1 MQCPQCR
8 QENAPDERCG
18 KCMWAEDEIP
28 WTLSLPSSSQ
38 HNMRLAPG
46 EPIAVVLRRETVPEW
61 VEIRYVPQE
70 QWDSKEFALAF
81 TQRGKS
87 NLRGGFVEE
96 VINHLNPLC
105 DIAANAQNHGA
116 KTIREMIDDAVATAS
131 DDHDMVGLILRADD
145 SLRRQVDQYR
155 GGLVAAA
162 GTNSYWITSKLE
174 GKQFLLGVWYTRKMP
189 SGTNVLA
196 VTGHFAPGQ
205 PILKLRFSDVTLW
218 AYDVASETS
227 EIAAKEIL
235 KKGYELSEDAFE
247 REPNGPTTFP
257 DWNMRLADKDYN
269 VEVTRIRREQHPVYI
284 DQEGWQDR
292 VESAARTS
300 GRLRHTKVMSKK
312 AQDARDSAI
321 PTILVVF
328 NEEGTVD
335 YKDQDLES
343 FFFVVVV
350 DESTGQITVR

>member
-1 MQCPQCR
+1 MKCPQCR

-18 KCMWAEDEIP
+18 KCMWAEEEIP
-28 WTLSLPSSSQ
+28 WTLSLPASAQ
-38 HNMRLAPG
+38 HNMRLVPG
-46 EPIAVVLRRETVPEW
+46 APIAVVLRRETVPEW

-96 VINHLNPLC
+96 VMNHLNPLC
-105 DIAANAQNHGA
+105 DIAASAQNHGA
-116 KTIREMIDDAVATAS
+116 KTIREMVENATGAAP
-131 DDHDMVGLILRADD
+131 DDHNMVGLILRDD
-145 SLRRQVDQYR
+145 ENLRRELVQYCHDKT
-155 GGLVAAA
+155 AAPS
-162 GTNSYWITSKLE
+162 TNSYLITAK
-174 GKQFLLGVWYTRKMP
+174 GKQFLLGVWFTRKMP
-189 SGTNVLA
+189 SGTNVIA
-196 VTGHFAPGQ
+196 VTGHYAPGQ

-235 KKGYELSEDAFE
+235 RKGYELSEDDFI
-247 REPNGPTTFP
+247 REPNSPSTFP
-257 DWNMRLADKDYN
+257 DWNMRLAGKDYN

-284 DQEGWQDR
+284 DQEGWQHR
-292 VESAARTS
+292 VESAARTT
-300 GRLRHTKVMSKK
+300 GRLRHNKVMSKK

-335 YKDQDLES
+335 HEDQDLEA